1 MVAFNKRVVAGFA
14 AVAALSMGLAG
25 CGTTSNDNTNAGD
38 DKSDGGVVNITYM
51 HRLPDNDGMVLVNDI
66 VAKWNKE
73 HPDIQVKATKF
84 DGKASEMIKKLETDV
99 KNDNA
104 PDLAQVGYA
113 ELPEVFTK
121 DMLQDVTEYAEQYK
135 DHFASGPYSLMQ
147 VGGKYYG
154 LPQDT
159 GPLVYFYNKAEFDK
173 LGISVPK
180 TADEMVESAKKAAAA
195 GKYIM
200 SYQPDEA
207 GNMISGLA
215 GASGG
220 WYKVVDDAWVV
231 NTETDGSKAVA
242 DLYQQLIDAKAVTTN
257 ARWDASFDASLQDGS
272 LIGTVAAAWEAPL
285 FMGSAG
291 ETSAGDWQVAQLG
304 DWFGNEGK
312 TGPDGGSGVAV
323 LKSSKHPK
331 EAMEFLDWF
340 NTQVSDLVSQGLVPA
355 ATTEDAKTPKD
366 WATFFGGQDIMAEFK
381 TANNN
386 MGDFTYMP
394 GFSAVATAMNETAA
408 KAVDG
413 SGKVEDIFSVAQK
426 TSIDTLKNL
435 NLSVKE

>member
-1 MVAFNKRVVAGFA
+1 MVSHNKRLVAALA
-14 AVAALSMGLAG
+14 AVAAMGMGLAG
-25 CGTTSNDNTNAGD
+25 CGSDTANTD
-38 DKSDGGVVNITYM
+38 SSDGGKVTITYM
-51 HRLPDNDGMVLVNDI
+51 HRLPDSEGMTLVNDI

-99 KNDNA
+99 KSGEA

-121 DMLQDVTEYAEQYK
+121 GLLQDVTQYAEQYK
-135 DHFASGPYSLMQ
+135 DHFASGPYSLVQ
-147 VGGKYYG
+147 VDGKAYG

-159 GPLVYFYNKAEFDK
+159 GPLVYFYNKAEFEK
-173 LGISVPK
+173 LGITEVPK
-180 TADEMVESAKKAAAA
+180 TQSEFIEAAKKAAAA

-220 WYKVVDDAWVV
+220 WYKVKGSSWVV
-231 NTETDGSKAVA
+231 NTETDGSKATA
-242 DLYQQLIDAKAVTTN
+242 DFYQQLLDAKAATTN
-257 ARWDASFDASLQDGS
+257 PRWDPSFDASIKDGS

-285 FMGSAG
+285 FMTSSGGTGSG
-291 ETSAGDWQVAQLG
+291 EWQVAQLG
-304 DWFGNEGK
+304 DWFGNGGK
-312 TGPDGGSGVAV
+312 TGPDGGSAVAV
-323 LKSSKHPK
+323 LKNSKHPK

-340 NTQVSDLVSQGLVPA
+340 NTQVPDLVSQGLVPA
-355 ATTEDAKTPKD
+355 ATTEDAETPSE
-366 WATFFGGQDIMAEFK
+366 WSTFFGGQDIMKEFK

-394 GFSAVATAMNETAA
+394 GFSAVAAKMNETAA
-408 KAVDG
+408 KATDG
-413 SGKVEDIFSVAQK
+413 SGKVADIFSDAQT
-426 TSIDTLKNL
+426 TSVDTLKNL
-435 NLSVKE
+435 GLSVSE